1 MRVRLRPRTAI
12 PMLEYNTVSE
22 KVPIMDALSAADEVK
37 ELSKRIDEILE
48 LLRIQNSLLC
58 QLLPQSA
65 KISSDL
71 KELAGLESKLDAI
84 DNALSI
90 LEEFVR
96 PK

>member
-1 MRVRLRPRTAI
+1 M
-12 PMLEYNTVSE
+12 PMLESGTRPQ
-22 KVPIMDALSAADEVK
+22 KVPMMDALSTADEVK
-37 ELSKRIDEILE
+37 ELGKRIDQILE

-71 KELAGLESKLDAI
+71 KELANLESKLDAI
-84 DNALSI
+84 DKALSL